1 MMRHRLAVA
10 ANILNKVDLPSI
22 STEVARLQD
31 ESLKPEPDVIVITEC
46 INRNPKLLTKFL
58 AVASFVHQKE
68 ITSAREAV
76 SLLGTKGVFSV
87 FFSSAV
93 EFSFQSLGDDAL
105 IVNHAIK
112 IATAM
117 GELASF
123 CEGIKASD
131 AYLFGLL
138 FNVGY
143 IVLNRYD
150 PKSYKECY
158 VASLMHPSTAQEKEL
173 AAYDTTS
180 SYIGV
185 YVAKKWRVKNSI
197 YSGILFQQD
206 NVTRCPKGENIAYE
220 LVNLLSIARL
230 VVAETEDDSY
240 VTEEIRANARE
251 SIQCMHI
258 SNKEYIRAQRTVR
271 KFTKDLASFPEG
283 FLEGEVSK
291 EALIKS

>member
-31 ESLKPEPDVIVITEC
+31 ESLKPDPDVIVITEC

-58 AVASFVHQKE
+58 AVATFVHQKQ

-123 CEGIKASD
+123 CETIESSD

-173 AAYDTTS
+173 EVYDTTS
-180 SYIGV
+180 NYIGV

-197 YSGILFQQD
+197 YSAILFQQD
-206 NVTRCPKGENIAYE
+206 QVERCPKGENIAFE
-220 LVNLLSIARL
+220 LVNLLNVARL
-230 VVAETEDDSY
+230 IVAETEDENY
-240 VTEEIRANARE
+240 VTEEIRSSAMVSMQRM
-251 SIQCMHI
+251 QI
-258 SNKEYIRAQRTVR
+258 SNKEYIRSQRAVR
-271 KFTKDLASFPEG
+271 KFTKDLESFPED
-283 FLEGEVSK
+283 FLDSEVLES
-291 EALIKS
+291 

>member
-1 MMRHRLAVA
+1 MMKHRLAVA
-10 ANILNKVDLPSI
+10 ANILNKVNLPSI
-22 STEVARLQD
+22 STEVMRLQD
-31 ESLKPEPDVIVITEC
+31 ESLRPAPDVVVIAEC
-46 INRNPKLLTKFL
+46 ISRNPKLLTKFL

-68 ITSAREAV
+68 ITTAREAV

-93 EFSFQSLGDDAL
+93 EFPFQSFGDDAL

-117 GELASF
+117 GELSNF
-123 CEGIKASD
+123 CPEVKSSD

-158 VASLMHPSTAQEKEL
+158 IASLRHPSTAQEKEL
-173 AAYDTTS
+173 KLYDTTS

-206 NVTRCPKGENIAYE
+206 NVKRCPKGENIAFE

-230 VVAETEDDSY
+230 VVVETEDSSY
-240 VTEEIRANARE
+240 VTEEVRE
-251 SIQCMHI
+251 MAMASMHTMKI
-258 SNKEYIRAQRTVR
+258 SNKEFMRAQRSVK
-271 KFTKDLASFPEG
+271 KFTKDLASFPDDFMEE
-283 FLEGEVSK
+283 LK
-291 EALIKS
+291 D

>member
-10 ANILNKVDLPSI
+10 ANILNKVKLPTI

-31 ESLKPEPDVIVITEC
+31 ESLKPDPDVVVVAEC

-58 AVASFVHQKE
+58 AVASFIHQKE
-68 ITSAREAV
+68 ITTAREAV

-93 EFSFQSLGDDAL
+93 EFTFQSFGDDAL

-112 IATAM
+112 VATAM
-117 GELASF
+117 GELSTF
-123 CEGIKASD
+123 CPGVKSSD

-150 PKSYKECY
+150 PKSYKTCY
-158 VASLMHPSTAQEKEL
+158 IASLRHPSTAQEKEL
-173 AAYDTTS
+173 KMYDTTS

-206 NVTRCPKGENIAYE
+206 NVKRCPKGENFAFE

-230 VVAETEDDSY
+230 VVVETEDSSY
-240 VTEEIRANARE
+240 VTEEVRE
-251 SIQCMHI
+251 MAMASMRTMQI
-258 SNKEYIRAQRTVR
+258 SNKEFLRAQRAVK
-271 KFTKDLASFPEG
+271 KFTKDLASFPDDFMEDLG
-283 FLEGEVSK
+283 D
-291 EALIKS
+291 